1 MVGLLVGIALGEGRI
16 ASLEDRATKYAP
28 DLRDTAFANAS
39 ISDLLRMSS
48 GSRWSDQVVAGQATD
63 IAELTAATYYR
74 RGKGGAS
81 SLQRVRDTAAP
92 PGTMFNY
99 SSADTFALGLVL
111 RGAIRGDLAAYAA
124 EKLWQP
130 LGAES
135 AASWLTDSSG
145 AEAAFCCIN
154 ARLRDYGR
162 LGLLLAHDGEA
173 GGRQVVPREFLLDA
187 TDAARQPEYLKPR
200 RATPFF
206 GYGYQIWLYPYR
218 TRTFQARGLFGQ
230 ELIVQPSS
238 RIVVVMTSA
247 LRTPDTPSEIFV
259 ERNSSSVPFSRRL
272 AGKLMSTARF
282 DRGGGT
288 MKTSIAQVIQETF
301 PGIWMNVGVDAHIKC
316 TPPAFRPGVGLRP
329 QKPEWATAVPG
340 RVPVK
345 VLEQYVPLLYAAL
358 YESVAAHAR
367 LGLNVVMD
375 VGHHEAYSK
384 PLRILPD
391 CARCLAGLPVL
402 FVGVRCPIDVLW
414 ARREA
419 TWGQVRDEVDDDVRA
434 SVHLGVEVVHA
445 HGDYDLEVDT
455 SVLGPRECA
464 ERIRKRLEDGPPG
477 ACFAH
482 LARE

>member
-1 MVGLLVGIALGEGRI
+1 
-16 ASLEDRATKYAP
+16 
-28 DLRDTAFANAS
+28 
-39 ISDLLRMSS
+39 MSS
-48 GSRWSDQVVAGQATD
+48 GSRWSDKVVAGQATD
-63 IAELTAATYYR
+63 IAELTVDTYYR

-81 SLQRVRDTAAP
+81 SLRRVRDAAAP

-111 RGAIRGDLAAYAA
+111 RGAIGGDLAAYAA

-259 ERNSSSVPFSRRL
+259 ERN
-272 AGKLMSTARF
+272 
-282 DRGGGT
+282 
-288 MKTSIAQVIQETF
+288 
-301 PGIWMNVGVDAHIKC
+301 
-316 TPPAFRPGVGLRP
+316 
-329 QKPEWATAVPG
+329 
-340 RVPVK
+340 
-345 VLEQYVPLLYAAL
+345 Y
-358 YESVAAHAR
+358 
-367 LGLNVVMD
+367 
-375 VGHHEAYSK
+375 
-384 PLRILPD
+384 
-391 CARCLAGLPVL
+391 
-402 FVGVRCPIDVLW
+402 FVGFILKALGGQADVY
-414 ARREA
+414 R
-419 TWGQVRDEVDDDVRA
+419 
-434 SVHLGVEVVHA
+434 
-445 HGDYDLEVDT
+445 
-455 SVLGPRECA
+455 
-464 ERIRKRLEDGPPG
+464 
-477 ACFAH
+477 
-482 LARE
+482 

>member
-1 MVGLLVGIALGEGRI
+1 MERVALLTRITFCWLALLIAVPALGAPDEEQLGKAASYPFQRFASDFSLLTDRYKIGNFTNMERIFWPRGITGAAQARTLTRSSEPFPLTYEYDGNTYTIEDMLSRQRITGLLVLKGDTIMYEKYQYERSAADKFASFSIAKTVVALLVGIGLEDGRI
-16 ASLEDRATKYAP
+16 ASLEDRATRYAP
-28 DLRDTAFANAS
+28 DLRDTAFASAS
-39 ISDLLRMSS
+39 IRDLLRLSS
-48 GSRWSDQVVAGQATD
+48 GARWSDKVVAGQATD
-63 IAELTAATYYR
+63 IAQLTADTYYR

-81 SLQRVRDTAAP
+81 SLRRVRDAAAP

-111 RGAIRGDLAAYAA
+111 RGAIGRDLAAYAA

-145 AEAAFCCIN
+145 AEAAYCCIN

-206 GYGYQIWLYPYR
+206 GYGYHVWLYPFR

-259 ERNSSSVPFSRRL
+259 ERS
-272 AGKLMSTARF
+272 
-282 DRGGGT
+282 
-288 MKTSIAQVIQETF
+288 
-301 PGIWMNVGVDAHIKC
+301 H
-316 TPPAFRPGVGLRP
+316 
-329 QKPEWATAVPG
+329 
-340 RVPVK
+340 
-345 VLEQYVPLLYAAL
+345 
-358 YESVAAHAR
+358 
-367 LGLNVVMD
+367 
-375 VGHHEAYSK
+375 
-384 PLRILPD
+384 
-391 CARCLAGLPVL
+391 
-402 FVGVRCPIDVLW
+402 FVGSILKALGGHADVY
-414 ARREA
+414 R
-419 TWGQVRDEVDDDVRA
+419 
-434 SVHLGVEVVHA
+434 
-445 HGDYDLEVDT
+445 
-455 SVLGPRECA
+455 
-464 ERIRKRLEDGPPG
+464 
-477 ACFAH
+477 
-482 LARE
+482 